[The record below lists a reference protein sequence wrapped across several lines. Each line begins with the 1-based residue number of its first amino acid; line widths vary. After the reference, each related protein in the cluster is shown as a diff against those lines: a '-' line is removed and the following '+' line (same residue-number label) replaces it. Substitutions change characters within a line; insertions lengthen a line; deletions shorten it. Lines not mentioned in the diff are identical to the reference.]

1 MALSTRTSNSRA
13 AGAITLSSSSPSSW
27 LATSPISQKSFVGTT
42 QPHQQHQPADPP
54 RDFIHLASTFTA
66 GVGSAF
72 MASIICAPL
81 DLVRT
86 RMQVWGVVVGGKSQS
101 VVHVIKDIVR
111 TDGFKGLFR
120 GLSATLVTVPLFWGV
135 VSSVLL

>member
-1 MALSTRTSNSRA
+1 
-13 AGAITLSSSSPSSW
+13 
-27 LATSPISQKSFVGTT
+27 
-42 QPHQQHQPADPP
+42 
-54 RDFIHLASTFTA
+54 
-66 GVGSAF
+66 
-72 MASIICAPL
+72 
-81 DLVRT
+81 VRT